1 MRWSAS
7 QAAEFIRI
15 LHPTLQKSN
24 LTTKPIIACCDAG
37 GWSHQA
43 GMLGA
48 LQSVNN
54 MLGLVTAHAC
64 KYHLPLFPIPSRVK
78 SSKNKGASLKPPL
91 SSNQLHSSITPPK
104 HNPKLTAPPPTK
116 TPPNQTAP

>member
-1 MRWSAS
+1 MRWSAA

-48 LQSVNN
+48 LRSVDD

-64 KYHLPLFPIPSRVK
+64 MYLCPCFPVLSRRRGRK
-78 SSKNKGASLKPPL
+78 EDRKGILI
-91 SSNQLHSSITPPK
+91 SNSCPQTNPTP
-104 HNPKLTAPPPTK
+104 
-116 TPPNQTAP
+116 Q